1 MSKAAQVKAP
11 WLNSRD
17 PGVPAT
23 LTYSE
28 LSMCGRVEEMV
39 RRYPDYI
46 AYEFMGKCTTYA
58 DMWKK
63 INACAKSLKAI
74 GIREGDKVTICMPNA
89 PQTLCMFYAVN
100 MVGAIANMVH
110 PLSAE
115 SEIAFYLRDSGSVAA
130 ITLDQF
136 YPKFE
141 SVRKAVDLPCLIVT
155 SVADELKPLLKVG
168 YKLTEGRK
176 NPKIP
181 AGRAGVL
188 SWKEFLRRGEYVEIY
203 QVRRKA
209 EDPAA
214 ILYSGGTTGVTKGIL
229 LSNRNF
235 NALAAQI
242 IATNPFFRPGH
253 KMLAIMPMFH
263 GFGLGV
269 SIHSMVANG
278 GHCILIP
285 RFTPQSYAELIKK
298 HKPNLI
304 AGVPSLFE
312 ALLRVKEIEG
322 ADLSCL
328 LGVFSGGDSLSVELK
343 KRFDAFLKEHGA
355 SITVREGYGTTECV
369 TASCLTPIHKQKEG
383 SIGIPFPDTYYKI
396 VKPGTQEEV
405 PYGEEGEICLTGPTM
420 MLEYVNHPEETA
432 QTKQTHAD
440 GLTWVHT
447 GDLGMMDEEGFIYF
461 RQRIKRMI
469 VTNGYNV
476 YPSQL
481 ENILDGHEYVH
492 LSCVIGVK
500 DPIKMQR
507 VKAFVVLK
515 PGYVPTEACKQEL
528 MDYCRKHIAKYA
540 MPSDIE
546 FREELPKTLV
556 GKVAYR
562 VLEEEENA
570 KLDAKAAEN
579 AKIDAQRRQLEEE
592 RKAAVQER
600 KAKKWNTVLSASEV
614 KEYPQDDLDTAKTE
628 FRTLYENYA
637 KQADMTLEDFVKAQG
652 ISMDDFE
659 EQSGQYAE
667 YKVKQNLIVQGIMD
681 AEKMTLE
688 DKKSLSVQDEL
699 IKAYDVKDLAAL
711 VDKYGQ
717 AAVDEA
723 IGLLR
728 VEDFILD
735 NATVDEKVTA
745 GDTEGENGD
754 DPSTDGSSAE
764 GEVDEE
770 LEAAEA
776 TDMVPGE

>member
-17 PGVPAT
+17 PEVPAT

-58 DMWKK
+58 EMWKK

-285 RFTPQSYAELIKK
+285 RFTAQSYAELIKK

-328 LGVFSGGDSLSVELK
+328 LGVFSGGDSLSIELK
-343 KRFDAFLKEHGA
+343 KKFDKFLYDHHA
-355 SITVREGYGTTECV
+355 VIQVREGYGTTETV
-369 TASCLTPIHKQKEG
+369 TACCLTPTNIYKEG
-383 SIGIPFPDTYYKI
+383 SIGLPFPDTYIKI
-396 VKPGTQEEV
+396 VEPDTDKEV
-405 PYGEEGEICLTGPTM
+405 PYGTEGEILLAGPTVM
-420 MLEYVNHPEETA
+420 KEYMNNPEETA
-432 QTKQTHAD
+432 RTLRTHDD
-440 GLTWVHT
+440 GLTWVYT
-447 GDLGMMDEEGFIYF
+447 GDLGTMDDQGFIYF
-461 RQRIKRMI
+461 KGRAKRMI
-469 VTNGYNV
+469 ITSGYNV
-476 YPSQL
+476 YPGQL
-481 ENILDGHEYVH
+481 ENILDAHEDVQM
-492 LSCVIGVK
+492 SCIIGVP
-500 DPIKMQR
+500 DPYKMQK
-507 VKAFVVLK
+507 VKAFVMLK
-515 PGYVPTEACKQEL
+515 PGVPAIDATKQTL
-528 MDYCRKHIAKYA
+528 LDYCRKHVAKYA
-540 MPSDIE
+540 MPYDIE
-546 FREELPKTLV
+546 FRDELPKTLV

-562 VLEEEENA
+562 VLEDEE
-570 KLDAKAAEN
+570 KAR
-579 AKIDAQRRQLEEE
+579 I
-592 RKAAVQER
+592 AA
-600 KAKKWNTVLSASEV
+600 
-614 KEYPQDDLDTAKTE
+614 
-628 FRTLYENYA
+628 
-637 KQADMTLEDFVKAQG
+637 
-652 ISMDDFE
+652 
-659 EQSGQYAE
+659 
-667 YKVKQNLIVQGIMD
+667 
-681 AEKMTLE
+681 
-688 DKKSLSVQDEL
+688 
-699 IKAYDVKDLAAL
+699 
-711 VDKYGQ
+711 Q
-717 AAVDEA
+717 AAQPEA
-723 IGLLR
+723 
-728 VEDFILD
+728 
-735 NATVDEKVTA
+735 
-745 GDTEGENGD
+745 
-754 DPSTDGSSAE
+754 
-764 GEVDEE
+764 
-770 LEAAEA
+770 
-776 TDMVPGE
+776 